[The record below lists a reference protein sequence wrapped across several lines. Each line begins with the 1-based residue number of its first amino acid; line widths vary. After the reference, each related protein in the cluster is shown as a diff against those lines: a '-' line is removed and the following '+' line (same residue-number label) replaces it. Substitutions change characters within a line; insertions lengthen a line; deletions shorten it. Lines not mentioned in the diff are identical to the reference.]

1 MLIALHHL
9 NEPFQWRNMIT
20 PEVSYLVDADLL
32 RRLMKRTGTG
42 AKVTVRVL
50 AAQTGLA
57 NGTVGALL
65 NGTQQKLPEDKA
77 RRVAHAIGVD
87 LPILFIPCERAGSSL
102 VPQQDREAVSA

>member
-9 NEPFQWRNMIT
+9 NATFQWRNMIT
-20 PEVSYLVDADLL
+20 PEISYLIDAPLL
-32 RRLMKRTGTG
+32 RRLMQRTGTG

-65 NGTQQKLPEDKA
+65 NGTQQTLPEDKA
-77 RRVAHAIGVD
+77 RRIARAIGVD
-87 LPILFIPCERAGSSL
+87 LQILFIPNERAGSSL
-102 VPQQDREAVSA
+102 VPQQDREAVAV